1 MSDSPIVT
9 LRGQRS
15 DDWDSLFSLMNHPGV
30 LRVTGDFPYVSDDT
44 FRDRYI
50 NAVQG
55 QHRVIGEILLPSGR
69 NRFVGVARV
78 QVGQGRRR
86 HHGQLEFLVHPDY
99 QRSDAEESFL
109 SQVID
114 FCRRWLA
121 LHRVQVVV
129 RVDDTDRV
137 ALYEKYGFAVEM
149 TMHQYVFTGGAY
161 RDACLMAW
169 LASSRS
175 GDAVRESKPTP
186 RKRKAAREPLEGLI
200 VRGIESADWEDMAEI
215 LACDNVVANTL
226 QLPYLSRDF
235 VRERLEN
242 LADDRHMLAAEF
254 DERVIGVLG
263 IHFGAERQSH
273 AVRLGMMVHEDYQG
287 RGVGTA
293 LMQAAIDLCERW
305 HNVRRIALEV
315 FPDNAAGIALYKK
328 LGFEIEGTMRDFA
341 FRAGEYIDSYCMARV
356 RKDDTQ

>member
-9 LRGQRS
+9 VRGQRS
-15 DDWDSLFSLMNHPGV
+15 DDWDSLFNLMNHPGV
-30 LRVTGDFPYVSDDT
+30 LRAMSDVPYVSDDT

-55 QHRVIGEILLPSGR
+55 QHRMIGEIQLPSGR

-86 HHGQLEFLVHPDY
+86 HLGQLEFLVHPDY
-99 QRSDAEESFL
+99 QRTDAEESFL

-114 FCRRWLA
+114 FCHRWLA

-129 RVDDTDRV
+129 HVDDRDRI
-137 ALYEKYGFAVEM
+137 ARYEKHGFAVDV
-149 TMHQYVFTGGAY
+149 TMRQHVFTGGAY

-169 LASSRS
+169 LSSPRS
-175 GDAVRESKPTP
+175 GDAVRESKPAP
-186 RKRKAAREPLEGLI
+186 RKRKAAKEPLEGLI
-200 VRGIESADWEDMAEI
+200 VRGIESADWEDVAEI
-215 LACDNVVANTL
+215 LACDSVVANTL

-242 LADDRHMLAAEF
+242 LADDRHMLAAEVE
-254 DERVIGVLG
+254 ERVIGVLG
-263 IHFGAERQSH
+263 LHFGTERQSH
-273 AVRLGMMVHEDYQG
+273 AVSLGMMVHEEYQG

-315 FPDNAAGIALYKK
+315 FPDNAAGIALYKNF
-328 LGFEIEGTMRDFA
+328 GFEIEGTVRDFA
-341 FRAGEYIDSYCMARV
+341 FRAGEYVDSYVMARV